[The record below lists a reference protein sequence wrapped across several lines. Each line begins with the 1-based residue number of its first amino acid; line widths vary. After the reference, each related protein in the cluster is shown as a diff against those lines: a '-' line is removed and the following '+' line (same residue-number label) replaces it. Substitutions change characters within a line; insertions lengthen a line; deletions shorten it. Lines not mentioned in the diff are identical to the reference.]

1 MASRGRGH
9 SCEPGR
15 KAAYS
20 EDIRWRMVWQHQ
32 VQGLTLDQVATNL
45 CVDTSTVHRIVS
57 RFQATG
63 VVSKKPYSVANR
75 IVKLTNAVQLT
86 VLNLVLEKPGIY
98 LWEIQQE
105 LMWICGAYVSP
116 SSLCNML
123 KRNNFT
129 RKKMQLIAQQRDEQ
143 LRATFAIDV
152 SLYTDDLLVF
162 IDETG
167 CDRRDALRKRGY
179 GL

>member
-20 EDIRWRMVWQHQ
+20 ENIRWRMVWQHQ

-45 CVDTSTVHRIVS
+45 CVDTSNVHRIVS

-63 VVSKKPYSVANR
+63 VVSKKPYSVVNR

-105 LMWICGAYVSP
+105 VMWICGAYLSP
-116 SSLCNML
+116 SSLCTQSHLCHFILMICLFSSMKLVATVENMD
-123 KRNNFT
+123 
-129 RKKMQLIAQQRDEQ
+129 MVYEAS
-143 LRATFAIDV
+143 V
-152 SLYTDDLLVF
+152 
-162 IDETG
+162 
-167 CDRRDALRKRGY
+167 
-179 GL
+179 